1 MTTPTR
7 PEPAAVIDVSCDI
20 AEKSEVNE
28 VTDRPAAAVGLAAT
42 VAAVVGATV
51 AGTGVAG
58 GAVTGSG
65 DGVALLPQA
74 ATAIDAAAT
83 TDSNFM

>member
-1 MTTPTR
+1 
-7 PEPAAVIDVSCDI
+7 VIDVSCDI

-28 VTDRPAAAVGLAAT
+28 VTDRPAAAVALAAT
-42 VAAVVGATV
+42 LGASVGVAAAAVVGV
-51 AGTGVAG
+51 AAGVAV
-58 GAVTGSG
+58 ASG